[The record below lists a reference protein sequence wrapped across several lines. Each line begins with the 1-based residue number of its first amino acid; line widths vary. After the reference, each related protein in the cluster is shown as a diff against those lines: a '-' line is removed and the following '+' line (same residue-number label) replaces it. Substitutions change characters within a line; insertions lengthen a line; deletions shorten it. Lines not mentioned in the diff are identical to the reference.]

1 MNTMV
6 DVRLTQTRM
15 SYTSFAMLGAPPA
28 ALSVVGPEVSA
39 RPVASG
45 PHSIDDGR
53 QQAGH
58 GLQEP
63 APATLG
69 EQCDHWSVLLAA
81 QLL

>member
-39 RPVASG
+39 RPGGHIQLTMDASRLATASRSQPRPHLVNSAIIG
-45 PHSIDDGR
+45 PFS
-53 QQAGH
+53 
-58 GLQEP
+58 
-63 APATLG
+63 
-69 EQCDHWSVLLAA
+69 
-81 QLL
+81 